1 MSTALFTHADFLN
14 QASPEGHPESAD
26 RIRAVWAAL
35 EAEKFSTLVRLEAPI
50 VEKQAAARAHTPK
63 FIEAI
68 YDLGESGQNAAI
80 DGDTWISPG
89 AWAAA
94 QRAAGAVVKSIDMV
108 MGGEVKNAFC
118 AVRPPGHHAE
128 SERAMGF
135 CLLSTAAIGALHA
148 LEAHGLSRV
157 AVVDFDVHH
166 GNGTQEI
173 FERDGR
179 VLYISSHEW
188 PLFPGTG
195 REEETGV
202 GNLVNMPLPPGTR
215 SDMFRA
221 AYEAKALPALE
232 SFQPELMIISA
243 GFDGHAADP
252 LARMMLTAED
262 FSWITDQL
270 CEAAERLCSG
280 RVVSTLEGGY
290 DLAALNASV
299 AAHVEVLMAH
309 GVDKT

>member
-1 MSTALFTHADFLN
+1 MSTALLTHADFIH
-14 QASPEGHPESAD
+14 QASPDGHPESAD

-35 EAEKFSTLVRLEAPI
+35 EAEKFAPLVRAEAPL
-50 VEKQAAARAHTPK
+50 VEKEAAARAHTPD
-63 FIEAI
+63 FIEAM
-68 YDLGESGQNAAI
+68 YALGESGQTGAL

-89 AWAAA
+89 AWSAAR
-94 QRAAGAVVKSIDMV
+94 RAVGAVVKAIDMV

-135 CLLSTAAIGALHA
+135 CLLSTVAIGALHA
-148 LEAHGLSRV
+148 LETHGLSRV

-195 REEETGV
+195 REHETGV
-202 GNLVNMPLPPGTR
+202 GNLVNMPLAPGAR

-221 AYEAKALPALE
+221 AYEARAFPALD
-232 SFQPELMIISA
+232 SFQPELILLSA

-252 LARMMLTAED
+252 LANMMLTAED
-262 FSWITDQL
+262 FTWITDRL
-270 CEAAERLCSG
+270 CEAAERLCGG
-280 RVVSTLEGGY
+280 RVVSSLEGGY
-290 DLAALNASV
+290 DLTALGVSV
-299 AAHVEVLMAH
+299 AAHVDSLMIH
-309 GVDKT
+309 GVEKQ